1 MGWGSVL
8 VSGPTLDRISN
19 DPALLD
25 DFQTIS
31 LGQWDH
37 DGLYFARVES
47 RLIPDEGS
55 HYDVGLDAARLIFR
69 RADEFTPGH
78 QEPQPK

>member
-25 DFQTIS
+25 DFQTVS

-47 RLIPDEGS
+47 RLIPDDGS
-55 HYDVGLDAARLIFR
+55 HYDVAIEIGTLVFR
-69 RADEFTPGH
+69 PADEFTPEF
-78 QEPQPK
+78 QAPK